1 MWGVGGRGVRVRVSR
16 LLFFLFFHCVVA
28 LTMGDAAEVQGDRG
42 FP

>member
-1 MWGVGGRGVRVRVSR
+1 MGVWGVRCACACVCVC
-16 LLFFLFFHCVVA
+16 FFLFHCVVA

>member
-16 LLFFLFFHCVVA
+16 LLFFLFHCVVA